1 MVELALLAAV
11 RPLAVVDVA
20 AVEYANDQTRDFAG
34 FVAREVRLRD
44 PRDALAQDVLGAVRG
59 EQGGRGAEDVL
70 RMAHEGVQFR
80 HDHVYISQSRA
91 TVKTSSHK
99 QNSSATL
106 TERIVI

>member
-1 MVELALLAAV
+1 MVKLAILAAV
-11 RPLAVVDVA
+11 RPCAGVDNS
-20 AVEYANDQTRDFAG
+20 AVEYPQFKTRALAG
-34 FVAREVRLRD
+34 VGARDVRLRD
-44 PRDALAQDVLGAVRG
+44 PHDALAQDVLGAVRG